1 MATFRK
7 ASLRVGTY
15 HSPDGK
21 VEVTPDR
28 LRHWQRSVRKIQQR
42 GYAIP
47 MHWDHATTDD
57 MDLLE
62 PIKLTTLQ
70 ENKDR
75 SAKNTVGL
83 LKDFQL
89 APDGQSAT
97 LVVEARTKGA
107 KERMESNSVFVSP
120 VLFDRWKDGSGEVY
134 SDTIGSVDLVDY
146 PVDYSQ
152 GPFEPVEAVATQ
164 SMSCVIRMSS
174 APKKIYRLATMADD
188 KNKDND
194 PFASADSGS
203 DSGMDGGSDTGEMD
217 MSDVMDTSP
226 GQESFE
232 ATPATPSATPVSDV
246 VQSLAQL
253 QIMLPEDTTTENF
266 LERLRPALMTAI
278 AAKVAP
284 APPPLA
290 TQLPPEQQQQGM
302 QEQPQLADQ
311 PYVAAMSAKLR
322 ALEAKTIEDGRAKLK
337 SELNALLKSGR
348 MTPKEFQDVTKKL
361 AVKKMS
367 LSADSMNVESGDIG
381 VWIES
386 RKALPTGAC
395 WDAKS
400 RVERLNLHRVEAPE
414 GYSAQN
420 GITKQQE
427 DKAVK
432 ALLG

>member
-7 ASLRVGTY
+7 AVLRVGPY
-15 HSPDGK
+15 HSPDGT
-21 VEVTPDR
+21 VNVTADR
-28 LRHWQRSVRKIQQR
+28 LRHWNRSVKKIQQR

-97 LVVEARTKGA
+97 LIVEARTKGA
-107 KERMESNSVFVSP
+107 KEKMESNTVFVSP

-134 SDTIGSVDLVDY
+134 DDMIGSVDLVDY

-152 GPFEPVEAVATQ
+152 GPFEPVESVATQ

-188 KNKDND
+188 KYKDDD
-194 PFASADSGS
+194 PFASTDSGS
-203 DSGMDGGSDTGEMD
+203 DDGMNSGSDMGGETD
-217 MSDVMDTSP
+217 LSDIMDTSP
-226 GQESFE
+226 GQETMDSTPTPPA
-232 ATPATPSATPVSDV
+232 ATSVSDV

-290 TQLPPEQQQQGM
+290 TQLPPEQQQGM

-337 SELNALLKSGR
+337 AELNALLKSGR

-386 RKALPTGAC
+386 RKSLPTGAC
-395 WDAKS
+395 WDSKT
-400 RVERLNLHRVEAPE
+400 RVERLGLNRLDPPE

-427 DKAVK
+427 DKAVA